1 MSRAG
6 ACLPCHIRLSYGA
19 VTAASCGDG
28 EAANCQFI
36 GCFIGLTEPRAPLPA
51 CSCGGVVVTSAD
63 GKIVCSNTLDDR
75 LRITYSQNLPQIRTL
90 LFGAPQL
97 AY

>member
-1 MSRAG
+1 M
-6 ACLPCHIRLSYGA
+6 
-19 VTAASCGDG
+19 GDSDLG
-28 EAANCQFI
+28 
-36 GCFIGLTEPRAPLPA
+36 THTPVPPLPPP